1 MVAKLTSVQ
10 NITHKLSIAAA
21 DLSAGVD
28 NDMFNKAMQSQA
40 GETALIGQNR
50 AKEALGFGLG
60 VNSTGYNLYVMGEQ
74 ATGRYTLVH
83 NFINQRAHQ
92 QPTPNDW
99 CYLNNF
105 DDERQPIALQ
115 LPTSQSKG
123 FVEDIESLL
132 DELMDTFPA
141 VFENPSYQ
149 RRKAAI
155 TRANEQRYDK
165 AIDEVEKVALSR
177 GVALIESDGSI
188 SFSPIVD
195 GKPITD
201 ADFAQHGD
209 DERQLYYDLID
220 ELEDCLSEAL
230 IEVPL
235 WQRKSAEQLRK
246 LKRETAE
253 QGIRPLL
260 KELEHKHAADI

>member
-1 MVAKLTSVQ
+1 MAVKLTSIQ
-10 NITHKLSIAAA
+10 KTFQRLRIDTT
-21 DLSAGVD
+21 DLSSSV
-28 NDMFNKAMQSQA
+28 NKEMFSLAMQSQS
-40 GETALIGQNR
+40 GDTALIGQNR
-50 AKEALGFGLG
+50 AKEALSFGLG

-83 NFINQRAHQ
+83 NFINDRAYK

-115 LPTSQSKG
+115 LPTNQSKG
-123 FVEDIESLL
+123 FVEDIENLL

-165 AIDEVEKVALSR
+165 AIDAVEKEALGK
-177 GVALIESDGSI
+177 GVALIEDG
-188 SFSPIVD
+188 
-195 GKPITD
+195 
-201 ADFAQHGD
+201 
-209 DERQLYYDLID
+209 DE
-220 ELEDCLSEAL
+220 
-230 IEVPL
+230 
-235 WQRKSAEQLRK
+235 
-246 LKRETAE
+246 
-253 QGIRPLL
+253 G
-260 KELEHKHAADI
+260 

>member
-1 MVAKLTSVQ
+1 ME
-10 NITHKLSIAAA
+10 
-21 DLSAGVD
+21 
-28 NDMFNKAMQSQA
+28 SQA

-50 AKEALGFGLG
+50 AKEALSFGLG
-60 VNSTGYNLYVMGEQ
+60 VNSKGYNLYVMGEQ

-83 NFINQRAHQ
+83 NFINQQAHQ
-92 QPTPNDW
+92 EPTPNDW

-123 FVEDIESLL
+123 FVEDIENLL

-141 VFENPSYQ
+141 VYENPSYQ

-165 AIDEVEKVALSR
+165 AIDEVEKIALSK
-177 GVALIESDGSI
+177 GVSLDEEDGSI
-188 SFSPIVD
+188 SFSPIID

-201 ADFAQHGD
+201 ADFAQRSD
-209 DERQLYYDLID
+209 EERQVYYSLID
-220 ELEDCLSEAL
+220 ELEE
-230 IEVPL
+230 
-235 WQRKSAEQLRK
+235 
-246 LKRETAE
+246 
-253 QGIRPLL
+253 
-260 KELEHKHAADI
+260 